1 MEPPQTP
8 TPSSVNEQFDEDGNV
23 LKVGNLTFVEGILG
37 TGSYGTVRLA
47 KRKLNKGDSAM
58 HSPTGLTPDQSR
70 HGGSSRSTKKQDR
83 YSGTG
88 ISRKEVF
95 CRSSSAPEGSDFFK
109 VKGPKPDD
117 HIFSRVNSN
126 SVVGS
131 LGLVEA
137 VTNTFKHT
145 IQSASNR
152 IGSFIFDNDSDSEK
166 TETEKNVQ
174 LVAVKIYQKSLLKK
188 MRTMELD
195 KATRKVRYHTAL
207 DKVETEIAIMKQ
219 MSHPNLVHLYEVIDS
234 PESDILYMVLEYM
247 PLGEILSYNND
258 GTFSRKPG
266 RAGEKQIDGFLGRHF
281 DECHAALFFID
292 ILHGLAY
299 LHLHHI
305 CHRDLKPE
313 NILIDSRGI
322 VKISDFGV
330 SHFFRE
336 EDEAVDRNNFVG
348 AQVST
353 KFHLT
358 LRDTVTAVNMPTM
371 ANSGMLTKSEGT
383 WCFWS
388 PEMCF
393 KSSVSFSG
401 YAADIWA
408 AGICLYI
415 FVTGKLPFYS
425 ENPTEL
431 FDAIVDTE
439 LNYKGLGLSH
449 TLVDL
454 LRSCLDKNPKTR
466 AGVGDCLKHPFLS
479 EARITRTLQLS
490 AELEKSRKR
499 KLFVS
504 EEDIRRAFRIVT
516 TVNPVVLLRTAQ
528 SKLKEGISAARD
540 RLSLGSR
547 NSSREDL
554 IGMVVNSGLKPSL
567 SKKNSALSH
576 STSNISDDTEDFKKN
591 LFTIPQDESMTEKKL
606 SQTNKVSKVE
616 GTNNKSTKHTSNISQ
631 TGVPDIA
638 KGNKT
643 ERKAKRRCGLR
654 LKNCVIS

>member
-1 MEPPQTP
+1 
-8 TPSSVNEQFDEDGNV
+8 
-23 LKVGNLTFVEGILG
+23 
-37 TGSYGTVRLA
+37 
-47 KRKLNKGDSAM
+47 
-58 HSPTGLTPDQSR
+58 
-70 HGGSSRSTKKQDR
+70 
-83 YSGTG
+83 
-88 ISRKEVF
+88 
-95 CRSSSAPEGSDFFK
+95 
-109 VKGPKPDD
+109 
-117 HIFSRVNSN
+117 
-126 SVVGS
+126 
-131 LGLVEA
+131 
-137 VTNTFKHT
+137 
-145 IQSASNR
+145 
-152 IGSFIFDNDSDSEK
+152 
-166 TETEKNVQ
+166 
-174 LVAVKIYQKSLLKK
+174 
-188 MRTMELD
+188 
-195 KATRKVRYHTAL
+195 
-207 DKVETEIAIMKQ
+207 
-219 MSHPNLVHLYEVIDS
+219 
-234 PESDILYMVLEYM
+234 
-247 PLGEILSYNND
+247 
-258 GTFSRKPG
+258 
-266 RAGEKQIDGFLGRHF
+266 
-281 DECHAALFFID
+281 
-292 ILHGLAY
+292 
-299 LHLHHI
+299 
-305 CHRDLKPE
+305 
-313 NILIDSRGI
+313 
-322 VKISDFGV
+322 
-330 SHFFRE
+330 
-336 EDEAVDRNNFVG
+336 
-348 AQVST
+348 
-353 KFHLT
+353 
-358 LRDTVTAVNMPTM
+358 
-371 ANSGMLTKSEGT
+371 
-383 WCFWS
+383 
-388 PEMCF
+388 MCF